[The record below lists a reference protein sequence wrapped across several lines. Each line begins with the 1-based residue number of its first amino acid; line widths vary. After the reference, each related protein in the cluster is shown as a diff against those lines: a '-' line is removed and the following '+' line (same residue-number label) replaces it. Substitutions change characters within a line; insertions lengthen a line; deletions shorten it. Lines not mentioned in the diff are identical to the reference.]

1 MTVPEAPRDLP
12 ETAFTPMLRALI
24 RGAPTVLAAAFVDE
38 EGECVDYCSTS
49 VSAYEAKII
58 GAQLLVVV
66 KIIHAAL
73 GQTGGVPI
81 LTHVVASQRDLFVR
95 RISEDYTL
103 VAVAKRTVHQGE
115 TIAMIERTIS
125 AFRAEAGIPRP
136 AFEGRHGHVFV
147 DVRESPWGF
156 APATL
161 YERGD
166 RIEILDVLGRWTE
179 GQGQGERLGFLTR
192 SERGDELVL
201 FCDPRTG
208 RWERRP

>member
-1 MTVPEAPRDLP
+1 VSAKEAPRDLP

-24 RGAPTVLAAAFVDE
+24 RGAPTVLAAAFVDD

-49 VSAYEAKII
+49 VSAYEAKVI

-66 KIIHAAL
+66 KLIQAGL
-73 GQTGGVPI
+73 GRAGGVPI
-81 LTHVVASQRDLFVR
+81 LTHVAASQREFFVR
-95 RISEDYTL
+95 RVSDDYSL
-103 VAVAKRTVHQGE
+103 VALTKRGVHQGE
-115 TIAMIERTIS
+115 TIAMIETTVA

-136 AFEGRHGHVFV
+136 RFEGAHRHVFV

-156 APATL
+156 APSTL

-166 RIEILDVLGRWTE
+166 RIQIVDVLGRWTE
-179 GQGQGERLGFLTR
+179 GQGQSERLGFLTR